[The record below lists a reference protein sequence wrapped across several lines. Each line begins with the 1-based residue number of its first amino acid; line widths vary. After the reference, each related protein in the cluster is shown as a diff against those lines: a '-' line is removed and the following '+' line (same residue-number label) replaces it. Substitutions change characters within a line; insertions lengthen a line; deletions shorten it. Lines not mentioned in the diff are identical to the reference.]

1 MLFNSGGFLA
11 FMLTV
16 WVAYWWLVPRTAR
29 WQNSVLLLAGL
40 FFYGLSDLRF
50 LIMLAGSALINHALA
65 LRLTRLPEGRTR
77 TALFRLGIALNLG
90 LLIYFKYLGFF
101 MDGVHD
107 LLLAIGLAPHIWT
120 LQLAL
125 PLGISFYTFQMI
137 GYLIDVQNEEI
148 EPCTDRSDFLTYV
161 FHFPK
166 MLAGPIERAQHFLPQ
181 ITEARRPDA
190 ELMSDGLR
198 QVLWGL
204 FAKVVIADA
213 LADHINTVFDAPE
226 THGRLTLIG
235 AVSLYIV
242 QLYCDFSGYSNMAL
256 GLSKLLGIR
265 LRINFAYPLF
275 NLNIGEFWRRWH
287 VSLTSWML
295 DYVFTPLSF
304 VLRDLGK
311 RGLVIAISVTFLAV
325 GIWHGAN
332 WTFVVFGI
340 LQSLYFMPLVLGQGI
355 NRSPSLPTDTLL
367 PSPAQAVRILLM
379 FVLLS
384 MTFALLR
391 ADSLHHMGRIYGN
404 ILIND
409 LPWSTLKLPNDLLLC
424 IVGLFLVEWSQR
436 SKEHALQWSRERI
449 PILARYAI
457 YLLLTQLVI
466 WKNGAANDFI
476 YFQF

>member
-1 MLFNSGGFLA
+1 MLFNSGAFLA
-11 FMLTV
+11 FMLAV
-16 WVAYWWLVPRTAR
+16 WVVHWWVVPRSAR
-29 WQNSVLLLAGL
+29 WQNVVLLFAGL
-40 FFYGLSDLRF
+40 VFYGLSDLRF
-50 LIMLAGSALINHALA
+50 LLLLAGSALFNHALA
-65 LRLTRLPEGRTR
+65 LRLTRLSEGRTR
-77 TALFRLGIALNLG
+77 TLLFRLGIVLNLG

-101 MDGVHD
+101 MEGVHD
-107 LLLAIGLAPHIWT
+107 LLLAVGLAPHLWT
-120 LQLAL
+120 LELAL
-125 PLGISFYTFQMI
+125 PLGISFYTFQMV

-148 EPCTDRSDFLTYV
+148 EPCTDRLHFLTYV

-181 ITEARRPDA
+181 IAEVRRPDA

-204 FAKVVIADA
+204 FAKVVIADT
-213 LADHINTVFDAPE
+213 LAGHIDTVFAAPE
-226 THGRLTLIG
+226 DHGRLTLIG

-256 GLSKLLGIR
+256 GLSKLLGVR

-275 NLNIGEFWRRWH
+275 NLNIGDFWRKWH

-295 DYVFTPLSF
+295 DLVFTPLSF

-332 WTFVVFGI
+332 WTFVVFGV
-340 LQSLYFMPLVLGQGI
+340 LQSVYFMPLVLGQGI
-355 NRSPSLPTDTLL
+355 QRAKSLPTDTLL
-367 PSPAQAVRILLM
+367 PKPTHAVRMLLM

-384 MTFALLR
+384 LTFALLR
-391 ADSLHHMGRIYGN
+391 ADSLAHMGLIYSN
-404 ILIND
+404 IFING
-409 LPWSTLKLPNDLLLC
+409 LPWSTLVLPNDLLLC
-424 IVGLFLVEWSQR
+424 IAGLFLVEWLQR
-436 SKEHALQWSRERI
+436 DKEHALQWKRERV
-449 PILARYAI
+449 PMLARYAV
-457 YLLLTQLVI
+457 YLLLAQLVI
-466 WKNGAANDFI
+466 WKNGATNDFI